1 MGHGIKGK
9 TTPPAQLD
17 AESAASVAA
26 TLQAL
31 ATPSRLRILTRLRH
45 GACSVNDL
53 SAAVEMEQS
62 AVSHQLRLLR
72 AMGLV
77 TGAQTDAASSTPST
91 TTTSQ
96 CSSTRPSTTSNTSG
110 SASPTNPPRPPEGYW
125 CSRCAPTNS
134 PQHDTRRNVPSATR
148 IYAPRMRDIEVIDFE
163 LRLLVAIRHMA
174 REAGGRTPNTAR
186 TDELL
191 DERSATMVLNTT
203 VGSA

>member
-1 MGHGIKGK
+1 MGHGIEGK
-9 TTPPAQLD
+9 ATPPAQLD

-77 TGAQTDAASSTPST
+77 TGA
-91 TTTSQ
+91 
-96 CSSTRPSTTSNTSG
+96 
-110 SASPTNPPRPPEGYW
+110 
-125 CSRCAPTNS
+125 
-134 PQHDTRRNVPSATR
+134 RNGRSVIYALYDNHVAMLLDEAVYHVDHLGLGVSDEPSATASRR
-148 IYAPRMRDIEVIDFE
+148 IVTDPS
-163 LRLLVAIRHMA
+163 
-174 REAGGRTPNTAR
+174 AR
-186 TDELL
+186 TRALSD
-191 DERSATMVLNTT
+191 RVAVLQ
-203 VGSA
+203 GRLA